1 MSTQK
6 GASIMNSIVMEAFRA
21 KAAVGNDQWKGV
33 GAILRK
39 AIDERPG
46 APAGEELRQADP
58 LVPRAAFLE
67 ALEAQADD
75 AAVVGRVVGPCFDE
89 APGEHQNAS
98 PFSMR

>member
-46 APAGEELRQADP
+46 APAGETTADRP
-58 LVPRAAFLE
+58 ESAAT
-67 ALEAQADD
+67 D
-75 AAVVGRVVGPCFDE
+75 AAN
-89 APGEHQNAS
+89 APKAPHSIPDCVCALLRRS
-98 PFSMR
+98 PGH